1 MNIKELISEQQT
13 DEGIGSALA
22 AGARGL
28 AKGTGAAIGGLAGMG
43 SAFKQG
49 YTGGKLAVA
58 GGAPA
63 SGGGSSVGSGQSS
76 IQQQIAQK
84 QAEIAALKKQL
95 GTPPVEPGIGQQQG
109 KVAAVASNT
118 PEPTKPET
126 QPAAPAAAP
135 ADQNKPIDKSG
146 KTDYNLGKQSDGK
159 FIFPGQKFDSAD
171 GSPIGKGT
179 PPVEPGIGQQ
189 QGNVAAVAS
198 NTPDPAKQSPEEIR
212 KQKQAA
218 ATQVARDQM
227 AASPAPAPT
236 AAPAAPDPKAQQAA
250 LKARLQGQRSAG
262 KSMATSTGS
271 GFNQYVQGGGG
282 QKLAGADAQ
291 GNPVFKQN
299 VQRESVGYSKF
310 LGCYI

>member
-22 AGARGL
+22 TGARGL

-49 YTGGKLAVA
+49 YQGGKLAVA
-58 GGAPA
+58 GGPVPQTAPA
-63 SGGGSSVGSGQSS
+63 STGASTAGVADLTD
-76 IQQQIAQK
+76 IRQQIAQK
-84 QAEIAALKKQL
+84 KAEIADLQKQL
-95 GTPPVEPGIGQQQG
+95 GAPKVEPGIGQQQG
-109 KVAAVASNT
+109 QVAAVASNT
-118 PEPTKPET
+118 PEPT
-126 QPAAPAAAP
+126 APAATEPEAVAQPTP
-135 ADQNKPIDKSG
+135 AD
-146 KTDYNLGKQSDGK
+146 
-159 FIFPGQKFDSAD
+159 
-171 GSPIGKGT
+171 
-179 PPVEPGIGQQ
+179 
-189 QGNVAAVAS
+189 
-198 NTPDPAKQSPEEIR
+198 IR

-218 ATQVARDQM
+218 AAQVAQGQM
-227 AASPAPAPT
+227 AANPAPV
-236 AAPAAPDPKAQQAA
+236 APAATTPPVQPGIGQQQGKVNAVASNTPDPKAQQAA
-250 LKARLQGQRSAG
+250 LKARLQGQRAAG
-262 KSMATSTGS
+262 KSMATQTGT